1 MANHDSSILRPAPL
15 ILSAACPGSPRAF
28 ATLCIYSTTICYM
41 STAAGAPVDPG
52 AAQKVSEDEPV
63 VPPIGHA
70 RQAVQRAR
78 PAAST
83 ARQAA
88 ATRARRTQGERELFA
103 QAVQDYL
110 YQALGRP
117 LCVLRAGCRTPI
129 GELGLARLRDSGY
142 QVILTMVDQ
151 DTTLNRA
158 ILADPA
164 VRTMPGPVML
174 GDLRSVSLPPRSFD
188 VVYSAFLL
196 EHIPNAALV
205 LDRFVTALRPGGLL
219 LLRVQDRDCAA
230 ALLDRKTPEPLRR
243 ALWARLHPGEPGPF
257 PAVYDP
263 LTSSRGIQA
272 YAAAHG
278 LVVNRRETART
289 APQAPVRLAA
299 AVRATRA
306 LIGWLSRGQRT
317 DAHDE
322 LLYVIRKPEDR
333 FARLL

>member
-1 MANHDSSILRPAPL
+1 
-15 ILSAACPGSPRAF
+15 
-28 ATLCIYSTTICYM
+28 
-41 STAAGAPVDPG
+41 
-52 AAQKVSEDEPV
+52 
-63 VPPIGHA
+63 
-70 RQAVQRAR
+70 
-78 PAAST
+78 
-83 ARQAA
+83 
-88 ATRARRTQGERELFA
+88 
-103 QAVQDYL
+103 
-110 YQALGRP
+110 
-117 LCVLRAGCRTPI
+117 VLRAGCRTPI

-151 DTTLNRA
+151 DTALNRA

-205 LDRFVTALRPGGLL
+205 LDRLVTALRPGGLL

-230 ALLDRKTPEPLRR
+230 AVADRKAPEPLRR

>member
-1 MANHDSSILRPAPL
+1 MS
-15 ILSAACPGSPRAF
+15 SAAG
-28 ATLCIYSTTICYM
+28 
-41 STAAGAPVDPG
+41 GPVNPG
-52 AAQKVSEDEPV
+52 AGHGVKEDEPA
-63 VPPIGHA
+63 GHA

-78 PAAST
+78 HAAST

-88 ATRARRTQGERELFA
+88 ATRARRTQDERELFA

-129 GELGLARLRDSGY
+129 GELGLERLRDSGY
-142 QVILTMVDQ
+142 QIIVTMVDQ
-151 DTTLNRA
+151 DIPLTRA
-158 ILADPA
+158 ILTDPA
-164 VRTMPGPVML
+164 VRVMPGPVML

-205 LDRFVTALRPGGLL
+205 LDRFVAALRPGGLL

-230 ALLDRKTPEPLRR
+230 ALLDRKAPEPLRR

-263 LTSSRGIQA
+263 LTSARGIQA
-272 YAAAHG
+272 YATAHG
-278 LVVNRRETART
+278 LVINRRETART
-289 APQAPVRLAA
+289 APEAPVRPATV
-299 AVRATRA
+299 VRAARA
-306 LIGWLSRGQRT
+306 LIGWLSRNQRT

-322 LLYVIRKPEDR
+322 LLFVIRKPEDR

>member
-1 MANHDSSILRPAPL
+1 
-15 ILSAACPGSPRAF
+15 
-28 ATLCIYSTTICYM
+28 M

-52 AAQKVSEDEPV
+52 AAQRVSEDEPA
-63 VPPIGHA
+63 GHA

-78 PAAST
+78 HAAST
-83 ARQAA
+83 ARQVA
-88 ATRARRTQGERELFA
+88 ATRARRSQGERELFA
-103 QAVQDYL
+103 RAVQDYL

-129 GELGLARLRDSGY
+129 GELGLTRLRDSGY

-151 DTTLNRA
+151 DTVLNRTVLNRA

-164 VRTMPGPVML
+164 VRMMPGPVML

-188 VVYSAFLL
+188 VVYCAFLL

-230 ALLDRKTPEPLRR
+230 AVVDRKAPEPLRR

-257 PAVYDP
+257 PPVYDP

-289 APQAPVRLAA
+289 APQEPVRLAA
-299 AVRATRA
+299 AVRAARA